1 MRNEPE
7 YAIIIIPDFAMPA
20 PDFFGKMGYDLKLF
34 QGGHKHFAK
43 AADFLKYVGPGLL
56 VTVGF
61 IDPGN
66 WASNIA
72 AGSKYGYT
80 LLWMVTLST
89 LMLIVLQHNAAHLGI
104 VTGKCMSE
112 AATEYMRP
120 WLKNT
125 VLITAV
131 GASIS
136 TALAEILGAAIA
148 LNMLLHLPLK
158 IGTLL
163 TLAVVL
169 VLQFTNSYQ
178 KIEKIIIGFVSLIGL
193 SFLFE
198 ISIVHNDWSAAAAG
212 WVTPAFPSGSIVVI
226 MSVLG
231 AVVMPHN
238 LFLHSEIIQS
248 RQWNLQDETVI
259 RRQLKYEFGDTLL
272 SMGIGWAIN
281 SAMILM
287 AAATFFTSRTVVD
300 DLAQAEVML
309 RPLLGNAAGLV
320 FAVALLFAGLSSSIT
335 AGMAGGSI
343 FAGIFAEPYNIKDI
357 HSKTGVLLTMV
368 PAALI
373 IFLIRSPFDGLIY
386 SQMLLS
392 IQLPIT
398 IFTQIYL
405 TSSPKVM
412 GRHANSKLDKV
423 LLWIIGLIVTILNV
437 ALLTSY
443 M

>member
-1 MRNEPE
+1 MKFCE
-7 YAIIIIPDFAMPA
+7 
-20 PDFFGKMGYDLKLF
+20 KVLTKLF
-34 QGGHKHFAK
+34 DGKRPHVKKGAG
-43 AADFLKYVGPGLL
+43 FLKYVGPGLL

-72 AGSKYGYT
+72 AGSQYGYS

-89 LMLIVLQHNAAHLGI
+89 IMLIVLQHNAAHLGI
-104 VTGKCMSE
+104 VTGKCLSE
-112 AATEYMRP
+112 AATAYMRP
-120 WLKNT
+120 WVKNV

-131 GASIS
+131 GAAIS

-148 LNMLLHLPLK
+148 LNMLSGLPIKL
-158 IGTLL
+158 GSLL

-169 VLQFTNSYQ
+169 VLQFTNSYK

-198 ISIVHNDWSAAAAG
+198 IAIVHTDWGAAASG
-212 WVTPAFPSGSIVVI
+212 WVTPAFPKGAMLVI

-248 RQWNLQDETVI
+248 RQWNLEDDAVI
-259 RRQLKYEFGDTLL
+259 KKQLKYEFGDTLL
-272 SMGIGWAIN
+272 SMIIGWAIN

-287 AAATFFTSRTVVD
+287 AAATFFTTHTVVT
-300 DLAQAEVML
+300 DLAQAEAML
-309 RPLLGNAAGLV
+309 KPLLGDAASIV
-320 FAVALLFAGLSSSIT
+320 FAIALLFAGLSSSIT

-343 FAGIFAEPYNIKDI
+343 FAGIFAEPYNIADS
-357 HSKTGVLLTMV
+357 HSRAGVLVTMV

-373 IFLIRSPFDGLIY
+373 IFFISSPFDGLII

-392 IQLPIT
+392 VQLPIT
-398 IFTQIYL
+398 IFTLIYL
-405 TSSPKVM
+405 TSSRKVM
-412 GRHANSKLDKV
+412 GKYANSRLDKAF
-423 LLWIIGLIVTILNV
+423 LWSIGMIVTFLNV
-437 ALLTSY
+437 ALLLSY
-443 M
+443 V

>member
-1 MRNEPE
+1 M
-7 YAIIIIPDFAMPA
+7 
-20 PDFFGKMGYDLKLF
+20 F
-34 QGGHKHFAK
+34 QKGHKHFSK

-72 AGSKYGYT
+72 AGSQYGYT

-89 LMLIVLQHNAAHLGI
+89 VMLIVLQHNAAHLGI
-104 VTGKCMSE
+104 VTGKCLSE

-120 WLKNT
+120 WVKNI

-131 GASIS
+131 IASVS

-148 LNMLLHLPLK
+148 LNMLFQLPIK
-158 IGTLL
+158 IGSLL

-169 VLQFTNSYQ
+169 TLQFTNSYH

-198 ISIVHNDWSAAAAG
+198 ISIVNTDWAAAASG
-212 WVTPAFPSGSIVVI
+212 WVTPAFPKGSMVVI

-259 RRQLKYEFGDTLL
+259 RKQLKYEFGDTLL
-272 SMGIGWAIN
+272 SMLIGWAIN
-281 SAMILM
+281 SSMILM
-287 AAATFFTSRTVVD
+287 AAATFYLGGTMVS
-300 DLAQAEVML
+300 DLAQAETML

-320 FAVALLFAGLSSSIT
+320 FALALLFAGLSSSIT

-343 FAGIFAEPYNIKDI
+343 FAGIYAEPYNIKDI

-398 IFTQIYL
+398 IFTLVYL
-405 TSSPKVM
+405 TSSSRVM
-412 GRHANSKLDKV
+412 GKYANSRLDKS
-423 LLWIIGLIVTILNV
+423 LLWIIGLIVTFLNV
-437 ALLTSY
+437 ALLVSY
-443 M
+443 V

>member
-1 MRNEPE
+1 M
-7 YAIIIIPDFAMPA
+7 
-20 PDFFGKMGYDLKLF
+20 KLF
-34 QGGHKHFAK
+34 QGKQPHATRPAG
-43 AADFLKYVGPGLL
+43 FLKYIGPGLL

-72 AGSKYGYT
+72 AGSQYGYT

-104 VTGKCMSE
+104 VTGKCLSE
-112 AATEYMRP
+112 AATAYMRP
-120 WLKNT
+120 WLKNIA
-125 VLITAV
+125 LITAV

-136 TALAEILGAAIA
+136 TALAEIMGAAIA
-148 LNMLLHLPLK
+148 LNMLFSLPIKL
-158 IGTLL
+158 GALL

-169 VLQFTNSYQ
+169 TLQFTNSY
-178 KIEKIIIGFVSLIGL
+178 KRIEKIIIGFVSLIGL

-198 ISIVHNDWSAAAAG
+198 IAIVHNDWGAAAAG
-212 WVTPAFPSGSIVVI
+212 WVTPAFPNGAMLVI

-248 RQWNLQDETVI
+248 RQWNLQDKKVI
-259 RRQLKYEFGDTLL
+259 KRQLKYEFGDTLL

-287 AAATFFTSRTVVD
+287 AAATFFATQTVVT
-300 DLAQAEVML
+300 DLAQANEML
-309 RPLLGNAAGLV
+309 KPLLGNAASVV
-320 FAVALLFAGLSSSIT
+320 FALALLFAGMSSSIT

-343 FAGIFAEPYNIKDI
+343 YAGIFAEPYNIADN
-357 HSKTGVLLTMV
+357 HSKTGVLITMV
-368 PAALI
+368 PATLI
-373 IFLIRSPFDGLIY
+373 IFLITSPFDALIY

-392 IQLPIT
+392 VQLPIT
-398 IFTQIYL
+398 IFTLIFL
-405 TSSPKVM
+405 TSSEKVM
-412 GRHANSKLDKV
+412 GSYKNKAFDKL
-423 LLWIIGLIVTILNV
+423 LLWSIGLIVTFLNI
-437 ALLTSY
+437 ALLLSY
-443 M
+443 L